1 MQIGALSGNFT
12 LIADRRLDV
21 PALLDRAGKYA
32 LWMALFCATL
42 NGGWLVRLPSS
53 HNAPLHLYWFDLAV
67 IATLALW
74 AGSIALTPTAS
85 LTVGP
90 RVPAVALGGLVAL
103 AALGVPFAADPTVAL
118 GMTGRL
124 WLLGLLYLY
133 IVNCRPPAA
142 LAASAL
148 SGSLMA
154 QAGAALAQSM
164 RQSSGGLGLLGE
176 PQLNPLHRGVAVT
189 VIHGVRWLRAYGL
202 TDHPNLLGGFA
213 VMGGLFLAAAL
224 PPSRRP
230 IGLTVTAVIL
240 VCALSRGAWLAC
252 GVGAGVF
259 WISGRREGQYLVAGA
274 RRRLRGG
281 GIRRV
286 LLLGLGV
293 VAFTLIAGTR
303 LNPRSPLE
311 IQSLRAHLVEMGQAV
326 TLIEHRPL
334 LGVGANSYTLALAHV
349 VSPATYTPY
358 GVPVVHNI
366 YLLSAAELGVA
377 APFMLGALLLYP
389 SLVGRRAETTVGRG
403 CAAALAA
410 CAVLGLTDFSEW
422 ASPGCR
428 LLWVALAALWAAE
441 APPLAGIHPK
451 HA

>member
-1 MQIGALSGNFT
+1 MQVGVLPGNFT
-12 LIADRRLDV
+12 LIAARRLDV
-21 PALLDRAGKYA
+21 PALLDRAGNYA
-32 LWMALFCATL
+32 LWTALFCATL
-42 NGGWLVRLPSS
+42 NGGWLVRLPLS

-74 AGSIALTPTAS
+74 AGSLALTPTAS

-90 RVPAVALGGLVAL
+90 RVPAVALGGLVGL

-118 GMTGRL
+118 GMTGRF

-133 IVNCRPPAA
+133 IVNRRPPVA

-148 SGSLMA
+148 SCSLMV
-154 QAGAALAQSM
+154 QAAAALAQSA
-164 RQSSGGLGLLGE
+164 RQSSMGLGPLGE
-176 PQLNPLHRGVAVT
+176 PQMNPLHRGVAVT

-202 TDHPNLLGGFA
+202 TDHPNVLGGIA
-213 VMGGLFLAAAL
+213 VMGGLFLAATL
-224 PPSRRP
+224 PPSRRRV
-230 IGLTVTAVIL
+230 GLGVTAIIL
-240 VCALSRGAWLAC
+240 VCALSRGAWLAF
-252 GVGAGVF
+252 GVGAGVL
-259 WISGRREGQYLVAGA
+259 WMSGRRNGQSLVAGGY
-274 RRRLRGG
+274 RILRGG

-286 LLLGLGV
+286 LLMGLGV
-293 VAFTLIAGTR
+293 VVFALIAGTR

-311 IQSLRAHLVEMGQAV
+311 IQSLRAHLVEMGQAAA
-326 TLIEHRPL
+326 LIERRPL
-334 LGVGANSYTLALAHV
+334 LGVGANSYTIALAHV
-349 VSPATYTPY
+349 VSPATYAPY

-366 YLLSAAELGVA
+366 FLLSAAELGVI
-377 APFMLGALLLYP
+377 APFLLGVLLLYP
-389 SLVGRRAETTVGRG
+389 SLAGRRTSTKAMRG

-441 APPLAGIHPK
+441 AQPRTGVHRK